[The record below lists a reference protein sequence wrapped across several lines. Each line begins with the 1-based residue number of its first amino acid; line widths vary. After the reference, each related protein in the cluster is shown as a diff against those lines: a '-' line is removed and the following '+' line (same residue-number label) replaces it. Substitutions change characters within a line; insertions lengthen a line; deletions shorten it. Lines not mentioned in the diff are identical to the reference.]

1 MPELYACN
9 HYTCDTDLQPC
20 LPVTFQ
26 RRHAGVFELF
36 KTQKTQKGQQ
46 VNSQPGPSNFEQ
58 IMQSWEP
65 PVKQFKV
72 ESPQAF
78 EQEVTLDESQA
89 MVDSLIFQFMME
101 DLQHPSLLEQPAFR
115 KLIEGISGGMM
126 VMTKETL
133 ADRLQREQLQM
144 REELKVNLDDVVSVC
159 TTVDIW
165 TARQQSFLSMMCHWV
180 DSNDLQRKSVAL
192 ACSRIQGR
200 LTYDTVAAKIQEI
213 HVAYSLENK
222 VQALVTDSGSSF
234 VQAFHEFLSPE
245 DQEDVG
251 EWCEFVDVNAI
262 LSAPPQEGA
271 TLILPPHQQCVAY
284 TLSLV
289 ATEDLA
295 KGLTQHTACSVYSSS
310 MAKCSAL
317 WSRVHRHSKA
327 TVDKMALKSQVVKLV
342 SRISRWNTEYEAV
355 EELMSLNDSQLG
367 ELCDQNNVARL
378 LSNEISFLKE
388 YVNVLRPLSISLN
401 LFQGEEKCFLGLA
414 IPTLLTLKQKLREKK
429 TSTSIFSGIIDI
441 LLAGIDRRFAP
452 VFSSQCAKMAAATMP
467 QFRLWWLSGAER
479 EELRMALIAE
489 AAHMDPGAEDEEEE
503 EEDELEDDFF
513 NFGPGGSSNR
523 CGPKG
528 EVQRYLD
535 GSTKTLHCL
544 KDYPNV
550 NKLFLKFNTVL
561 TSSAPVDRF
570 FSNGGGFCTPQQSRL
585 SSEHLEQMLLLR
597 YNGLPICTTA

>member
-1 MPELYACN
+1 ML
-9 HYTCDTDLQPC
+9 
-20 LPVTFQ
+20 
-26 RRHAGVFELF
+26 
-36 KTQKTQKGQQ
+36 KTQKIQKGQQ
-46 VNSQPGPSNFEQ
+46 VNSQPGPSNFGQ
-58 IMQSWEP
+58 MMQSWEP

-72 ESPQAF
+72 ESPQVF

-101 DLQHPSLLEQPAFR
+101 DLQPPSLLEQPAFR

-133 ADRLQREQLQM
+133 ADRLQREQIQM
-144 REELKVNLDDVVSVC
+144 REELKVNLDDVLSVC

-165 TARQQSFLSMMCHWV
+165 TARQKSFLSMMCHWV
-180 DSNDLQRKSVAL
+180 DPNDLQRKSAAL
-192 ACSRIQGR
+192 ACTRIQGG
-200 LTYDTVAAKIQEI
+200 LTYDTVAAKIHEI

-222 VQALVTDSGSSF
+222 VQALVTDSGCSF
-234 VQAFHEFLSPE
+234 VQAFHEFLSAE

-251 EWCEFVDVNAI
+251 EWCEFVDVHAI
-262 LSAPPQEGA
+262 LSTPPQEGA
-271 TLILPPHQQCVAY
+271 ALFLPPNQQCIAH

-289 ATEDLA
+289 ATEDLSKA
-295 KGLTQHTACSVYSSS
+295 LSQHTTSGVYSSA

-317 WSRVHRHSKA
+317 WIRVQQHA
-327 TVDKMALKSQVVKLV
+327 MLDKKALKSQAGKLV
-342 SRISRWNTEYEAV
+342 SRISRWNVEYEAV
-355 EELMSLNDSQLG
+355 EELMSLSDAHLG

-388 YVNVLRPLSISLN
+388 YVNVLRPLSISIN
-401 LFQGEEKCFLGLA
+401 LFQGEEKCFFGLA
-414 IPTLLTLKQKLREKK
+414 IPTLLTLKQRLREKK

-503 EEDELEDDFF
+503 DDELEADFF

-528 EVQRYLD
+528 QVQRYLD

-544 KDYPNV
+544 KDYPTV

-561 TSSAPVDRF
+561 TSSAPVDRL
-570 FSNGGGFCTPQQSRL
+570 FSHGGGFCTPQQSRL
-585 SSEHLEQMLLLR
+585 SNEHLEQMLLLR